1 LAIVGVMVA
10 GNVISWFRKAST
22 CTNGATLGTMSCS
35 SYMVTQAG
43 CACARRAGAV
53 HAANAAAT
61 AAALVRNSRRPF
73 WLIAFLPRNSSLVRL
88 RWQLLIDCAARCIVK
103 KHRRRSADANYS
115 STLPLVAHCRAASAP
130 GAYHLPEPGLMEDRS
145 PAIRAAG
152 AQFIRLPKHLPD
164 LSPIKTR
171 FPLLPMVV

>member
-1 LAIVGVMVA
+1 MVA

-73 WLIAFLPRNSSLVRL
+73 WLIAFPPKNFSLVTLIWRLPVRLYCLHVSVKKRRL
-88 RWQLLIDCAARCIVK
+88 RKSPARVRAYLLDA
-103 KHRRRSADANYS
+103 HRPPQHMTGDHVLSRPNAGGCLRMSWHADALNNC
-115 STLPLVAHCRAASAP
+115 TGNPRP
-130 GAYHLPEPGLMEDRS
+130 N
-145 PAIRAAG
+145 
-152 AQFIRLPKHLPD
+152 
-164 LSPIKTR
+164 
-171 FPLLPMVV
+171 